1 MQSELTAGKLQ
12 IERRHIDTLIPYARN
27 SRTHSPKQ
35 IEQLVASIREFG
47 FINPV
52 LIAADNQIIAGHGRV
67 MAAKQA
73 GITEV
78 PCICAAHLS
87 EKQVRAYVIADN
99 KLATNSEW
107 DENMLLAELEHL
119 EIEGFDLGAI
129 GFSDDELGIEAPD
142 AAAPP
147 RENAVR
153 EVPVST
159 VSASFWISVRGP
171 LQHQAAALLRLQEL
185 MRELPVNVE
194 LGTTANE
201 LG

>member
-1 MQSELTAGKLQ
+1 MNTDSKLQ

-27 SRTHSPKQ
+27 SRTHSPEQ
-35 IEQLVASIREFG
+35 IAQLAASIREFG

-73 GITEV
+73 GITEIPV
-78 PCICAAHLS
+78 ICAAHLS
-87 EKQVRAYVIADN
+87 ENQVRAYVIADN
-99 KLATNSEW
+99 KLATNSAW

-119 EIEGFDLGAI
+119 EMQGFNLSAV
-129 GFSDDELGIEAPD
+129 GFSDDELGLENEET
-142 AAAPP
+142 AAPP
-147 RENAVR
+147 SKNNVQ
-153 EVPVST
+153 EVPVKT
-159 VSASFWISVRGP
+159 VNASFWISVRGP
-171 LQHQAAALLRLQEL
+171 LQSQAQALLRLQEV
-185 MRELPVNVE
+185 MRELPVSVE